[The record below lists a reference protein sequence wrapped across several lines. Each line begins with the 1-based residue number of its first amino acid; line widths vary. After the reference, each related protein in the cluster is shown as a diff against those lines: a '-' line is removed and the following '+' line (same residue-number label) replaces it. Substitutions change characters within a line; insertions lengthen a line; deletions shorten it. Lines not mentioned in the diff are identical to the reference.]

1 MFSLIDQ
8 KTSINQ
14 FPNLIQ
20 QSLNKVED
28 TKPNSISSNDSTQEP
43 NPKRLNY
50 ILEDTKKSYSV
61 HLILYEEKIKIKVY
75 PLPEGNCDYFYER
88 EFSQEELIKK
98 VNNAFKLCTDIEDS
112 FKYFEELFT
121 DKEKKFSIKEEK
133 DIFINSDNSEENDA
147 ISKISKSKINSHNNS
162 FGGLISENSLQKS
175 Y

>member
-133 DIFINSDNSEENDA
+133 DIFELKNVQQ
-147 ISKISKSKINSHNNS
+147 KIKNRL
-162 FGGLISENSLQKS
+162 F
-175 Y
+175 

>member
-133 DIFINSDNSEENDA
+133 DIFELKKNIKLSTPLVIAIPKKIIEKNSTKA
-147 ISKISKSKINSHNNS
+147 KKY
-162 FGGLISENSLQKS
+162 G
-175 Y
+175 